1 METLFSAGNR
11 EKLQRRTFLIL
22 CLIPFILLPLLS
34 LNSGI
39 SGDEPVHYEQAE
51 HVYDYFASG
60 GKDQS
65 AINTPITF
73 LKYYGQSIDNFSFL
87 VNKIF
92 GFSEP
97 YLTRHVINAL
107 AGALTILFAALLA
120 MEIAGYG
127 AGILA
132 IIFLMLSPVFLGHSY
147 NNLKDI
153 PFALGYIAAVY
164 FLYKFM
170 KRLPRFH
177 IGYLAGIAAG
187 TGFAISVRIGGLVIV
202 PIVLLFSVLQA
213 WIIRPKESK
222 AFWVFAL
229 KLSLYL
235 FITITIALILGII
248 NWPYGLQNPIR
259 HSLESLNQMTHYIV
273 SIRQLFEGK
282 LYWSE
287 YLPWYYAPKYF
298 LIVTP
303 AIILVGLPLCWPLLR
318 KNGILIFTL
327 LIFCAFFPLLWVILV
342 NSNLY
347 GNIRHLLFIYPV
359 LVVLS
364 AGGWSLVHQNIKK
377 SLFRWAIPLFLA
389 VGLWGPF
396 VHIIRN
402 HPVEYVYF
410 SRLSGGI
417 ENAYHQYETDYY
429 FHSLGP
435 ASEWL
440 KEQILAKPG
449 GDTLIIASNFPV
461 EPFFQKRVPG
471 IRTVYTTWY
480 DRGRYDW
487 DYGLFTN
494 AYLGPSGL
502 KGKLVQPDQVV
513 HTIRVEGYP
522 MCLVL
527 NRKDKRDLEGYNRFA
542 SGEFQESARILESVT
557 NDDPGN
563 ETAWLY
569 LGWGL
574 RKTKDFGRSEVAAK
588 QLLRIHPGSEQAR
601 ELLIW
606 NYLDTKQFNLA
617 YQNSNELYLLN
628 PKYAPAA
635 VLLAASRDSLA
646 RMKGE

>member
-1 METLFSAGNR
+1 MESLFSAGNR
-11 EKLQRRTFLIL
+11 EKTQRRIFLFL

-34 LNSGI
+34 VNSGI
-39 SGDEPVHYEQAE
+39 SGDEPVHYEQAV
-51 HVYDYFASG
+51 HVYNYFATG
-60 GKDQS
+60 GEDQS

-73 LKYYGQSIDNFSFL
+73 LKYYGQSIDNFSYL
-87 VNKIF
+87 VNKVF
-92 GFSEP
+92 GFTEP
-97 YLTRHVINAL
+97 YVTRHVINAL
-107 AGALTILFAALLA
+107 AGALTILFTALLA
-120 MEIAGYG
+120 MEVGGYG

-132 IIFLMLSPVFLGHSY
+132 IIFLLLSPVFLGHSY

-153 PFALGYIAAVY
+153 PFALGYIAAIY
-164 FLYKFM
+164 FLFKFM
-170 KRLPRFH
+170 KQLPRFH
-177 IGYLAGIAAG
+177 FGYLAGIAAG

-202 PIVLLFSVLQA
+202 PIILLFSAIPA
-213 WIIRPKESK
+213 WIKRPKESR
-222 AFWVFAL
+222 AFWIFAV
-229 KLSLYL
+229 KLTAYL
-235 FITITIALILGII
+235 FITIAFAFLLGII
-248 NWPYGLQNPIR
+248 NWPYGLQNPI
-259 HSLESLNQMTHYIV
+259 HNSLESLDQMTHYIV

-298 LIVTP
+298 LIVSP
-303 AIILVGLPLCWPLLR
+303 AIILAGLPLSWVLLK
-318 KNGILIFTL
+318 KNSILIYTL
-327 LIFCAFFPLLWVILV
+327 LIFCAFFPLLWVIIV

-347 GNIRHLLFIYPV
+347 GNIRHLLFVYPL

-364 AGGWSLVHQNIKK
+364 AGGWSLVHQNIKN
-377 SLFRWAIPLFLA
+377 SIFRWAIPVLLA
-389 VGLWGPF
+389 VGLWGPL

-417 ENAYHQYETDYY
+417 EKAYHQYETDYY

-435 ASEWL
+435 AAKWL
-440 KEQILAKPG
+440 EEEILAKPG

-461 EPFFQKRVPG
+461 EPFFQKRFPG

-494 AYLGPSGL
+494 AYLGSSGL

-513 HTIRVEGYP
+513 HTIGVEGYP

-527 NRKDKRDLEGYNRFA
+527 NRKDKRDLKGYNLFA
-542 SGEFQESARILESVT
+542 AGEFQESAKILQLVT
-557 NDDPGN
+557 SDDPGN

-569 LGWGL
+569 LGWSL
-574 RKTKDFGRSEVAAK
+574 RKMNDFRGSEEAAK

-606 NYLDTKQFNLA
+606 NYLDTKRFDLA
-617 YQNSNELYLLN
+617 HQNSNELYLLN

-646 RMKGE
+646 GLRGR